1 MTLFAAQV
9 RKTLEIAQELRLL
22 HDGETRYVMTAF
34 APDSPFATAVGL
46 ADTMHVHVKVDAVHA
61 LPHAELRAAGG
72 TVENEKDGYIKYA
85 FPSGMNLI
93 FSSIAVSQD
102 DLRETA
108 ESRRERPF
116 LDHYGVDL
124 RKETEEVRAV
134 FDAVPTRAA
143 RRFLTHAA
151 QGGGDKRV
159 FCCHTSVERKHWLFP
174 KGQPAVEIAYGALTV
189 QAGKSG
195 CDLRP
200 SDPTLAVGAPSACC
214 AAEPAAVH
222 RPDAG

>member
-1 MTLFAAQV
+1 MTLNAPQV

-22 HDGETRYVMTAF
+22 QDGETRYVMSAF
-34 APDSPFATAVGL
+34 APDSPFAPAMGV

-61 LPHAELRAAGG
+61 LPRAELLAAGG
-72 TVENEKDGYIKYA
+72 VVENEKDGYVKYA

-108 ESRRERPF
+108 DTRRARPF
-116 LDHYGVDL
+116 LDHYGIDL
-124 RKETEEVRAV
+124 RRETAEVRAV
-134 FDAVPTRAA
+134 FDEVPA
-143 RRFLTHAA
+143 RLAKLGFAHAA

-159 FCCHTSVERKHWLFP
+159 FCCHTSVERKHWAFP
-174 KGQPAVEIAYGALTV
+174 KGQPSVEIAYGALTV

-200 SDPTLAVGAPSACC
+200 SDPRTTLLSGASSACC
-214 AAEPAAVH
+214 A
-222 RPDAG
+222 